1 MSREKSGKNL
11 GLHQLEVSFILSLLR
26 SLVWLFSLYVKCE
39 NVIEKNTKIANCVH
53 ILSSFLLIVV

>member
-11 GLHQLEVSFILSLLR
+11 GLINLKFLSFFLLR

-39 NVIEKNTKIANCVH
+39 NVIVKNTKIANCVH